1 MGPLDTLNSVL
12 INSMVFAF
20 VPMLTACQGEARTA
34 LFLKLNRSVRVGI
47 CRHHRCGD
55 SHARRG

>member
-20 VPMLTACQGEARTA
+20 VPMLTACGKAPSA
-34 LFLKLNRSVRVGI
+34 P
-47 CRHHRCGD
+47 RC
-55 SHARRG
+55 S